1 MRHRYLFLIWIGCL
15 AACLPLSGLQ
25 AQCTNQVMHTTG
37 SAIVAGVNVT
47 VTTSGNTCAW
57 TTYCPTVTQPF
68 FIGYAPGPG
77 SGPGQFTFNFSPSI
91 SGIRLNFSGASNSPP
106 SVEEIRL
113 QINGAHYAMS
123 APGVANGCD
132 PMASLTGAGDLV
144 GCPGCGVSGWSNTS
158 ISGFPIS
165 SLTVEDFV
173 VGGTPNGSLFS
184 LFICNAFLPTEWLHF
199 DAKVNS
205 TEGVDLLWTTAT
217 EINNDFF
224 TVERSADGV
233 QWEEIA
239 EVDAVGN
246 SEVASEYRLSDEKP
260 LADRSSYRIRQT
272 SLDGSSSYSEVKE
285 VNFDAV
291 PEILIYPNPAK
302 EVLHVEWQN
311 FKGNPTADLQ
321 LQLRN
326 PLGQTVNVAYSTV
339 SGGLL
344 LQTSDLS
351 SGVYI
356 LEIRNTQG
364 VFIKRFTVE

>member
-1 MRHRYLFLIWIGCL
+1 
-15 AACLPLSGLQ
+15 
-25 AQCTNQVMHTTG
+25 
-37 SAIVAGVNVT
+37 
-47 VTTSGNTCAW
+47 
-57 TTYCPTVTQPF
+57 VTQPF

-77 SGPGQFTFNFSPSI
+77 SGPGQFTFNFSPAI
-91 SGIRLNFSGASNSPP
+91 SGIRLNFSGASNTAP
-106 SVEEIRL
+106 SIEEIRL
-113 QINGAHYAMS
+113 HINGSHYAMT

-132 PMASLTGAGDLV
+132 AMAVLTGAGDLV
-144 GCPGCGVSGWSNTS
+144 GCPGCGVSGWSNTN

-165 SLTVEDFV
+165 TLTVEDFV
-173 VGGTPNGSLFS
+173 VGGSPNGSLFS
-184 LFICNAFLPTEWLHF
+184 LFICPAILPAEWLSF
-199 DAKVNS
+199 DAVVNS
-205 TEGVDLLWTTAT
+205 SEGVDLFWATAN

-233 QWEEIA
+233 AWEEIA

-272 SLDGSSSYSEVKE
+272 SLDGSSTYSEVKE
-285 VNFDAV
+285 VNLDAV

-326 PLGQTVNVAYSTV
+326 PLGQTVEVPHSTV

-344 LQTSDLS
+344 LQTSELS

-356 LEIRNTQG
+356 LEIRNAQG